1 MINTHNL
8 LSPVFLNFTID
19 VMTILMNI
27 YVQRILTTESPLK
40 MMKNA
45 FYFTTKALSF
55 LKIFKLCLD
64 F

>member
-27 YVQRILTTESPLK
+27 YVQKTLTTESPLK

-45 FYFTTKALSF
+45 FYFTA
-55 LKIFKLCLD
+55 
-64 F
+64 